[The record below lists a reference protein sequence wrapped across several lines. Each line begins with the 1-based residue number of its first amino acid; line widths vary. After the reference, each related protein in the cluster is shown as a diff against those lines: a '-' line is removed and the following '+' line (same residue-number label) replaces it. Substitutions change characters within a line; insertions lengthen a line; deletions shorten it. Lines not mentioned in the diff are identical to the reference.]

1 MILLAAAGL
10 LGLLTLWQAG
20 EIWLLHLV
28 PSSIAIRQLFTRL
41 EKASLPLLPGLPRGH
56 TPYELQ
62 AALVD
67 RLARVKKG
75 LIRVAL
81 EPAPGEIRQMVALY
95 VLQTFSQ
102 YPPSRSQICRGIRSW
117 SRLRWMLRIAAK
129 MK

>member
-1 MILLAAAGL
+1 MLAVAGL

-28 PSSIAIRQLFTRL
+28 PSSIAIRQLYTRL
-41 EKASLPLLPGLPRGH
+41 EKASLPLLPGLPCGYA
-56 TPYELQ
+56 PYELQ

-75 LIRVAL
+75 LIRVVL
-81 EPAPGEIRQMVALY
+81 EPAPREIRQMVTLY
-95 VLQTFSQ
+95 VVQTFSQ
-102 YPPSRSQICRGIRSW
+102 YPPSRSQIRRGIKSW
-117 SRLRWMLRIAAK
+117 SRLRWMLRIAGK